1 MARAT
6 FFVIGKQAEQ
16 HPEIIRLRGRG
27 YRCLTLSELLTEGPV
42 TRPHATLLSRLW
54 DGYEWAWNAWY
65 GVERLGQDT
74 ILTLGPAVHHGPGLV
89 LRDGTTIPAGTPV
102 GELHL
107 DRARV
112 ADLHRTMTRQ
122 AVGLAFRR
130 ELERSL
136 QRLARM
142 IVEQARYHQLKAFRC
157 TTLFWRAA
165 TRLGFEVCARDIG
178 WHQRFLGWYQRRLLV
193 RDHPLGIRRL

>member
-1 MARAT
+1 
-6 FFVIGKQAEQ
+6 
-16 HPEIIRLRGRG
+16 
-27 YRCLTLSELLTEGPV
+27 
-42 TRPHATLLSRLW
+42 
-54 DGYEWAWNAWY
+54 
-65 GVERLGQDT
+65 
-74 ILTLGPAVHHGPGLV
+74 
-89 LRDGTTIPAGTPV
+89 V

-112 ADLHRTMTRQ
+112 ADLHRTMARQ
-122 AVGLAFRR
+122 AVGLAFRC

-165 TRLGFEVCARDIG
+165 TRLGFEVCARYIG

-193 RDHPLGIRRL
+193 RDHPLGIRRLQGRRWESRTLWLSRQELLRRYGAPGG